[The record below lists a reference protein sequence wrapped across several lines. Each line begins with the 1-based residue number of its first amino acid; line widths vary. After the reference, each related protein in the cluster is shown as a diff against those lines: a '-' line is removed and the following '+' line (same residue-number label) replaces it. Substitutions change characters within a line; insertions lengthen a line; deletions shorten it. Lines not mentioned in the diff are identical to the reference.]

1 MRQSTTGKPWRQKMP
16 IHIDITEVEFH
27 FIAERITW
35 LQDNTL
41 YEFKGT
47 LEEAREIALDMGRT
61 VRVYHMKGE
70 YLGIR
75 A

>member
-1 MRQSTTGKPWRQKMP
+1 MN
-16 IHIDITEVEFH
+16 EVIYHWQAHQIIWQVGGFTCS
-27 FIAERITW
+27 I
-35 LQDNTL
+35 
-41 YEFKGT
+41 KGT